1 MINPEPT
8 PTMTL
13 TLTQNDARYVLEAL
27 QMLEEKWL
35 HINRTS
41 SNEDE
46 QADYG
51 MDALDLHGTHEAI
64 QREAVKAFGSGV
76 TNFSREPFAPATVAN
91 GEQPRPER

>member
-1 MINPEPT
+1 MTNPAPT

-13 TLTQNDARYVLEAL
+13 TLTQNDVRYVLEAL

-46 QADYG
+46 QAEYG
-51 MDALDLHGTHEAI
+51 MDALDLHGTREAI
-64 QREAVKAFGSGV
+64 QREAVTAFGYGV
-76 TNFSREPFAPATVAN
+76 TNFLREPFAPTTVAN
-91 GEQPRPER
+91 GEQPRSER